1 MQNPPII
8 KHIRDILILP
18 FTVTV
23 IIPYFCYD
31 KNQVLFPGNPILKVV
46 GIILILAGLAL
57 FIRTVYLF
65 GTIGKGTLAPWSPT
79 QRLVV
84 KGPYKYCRNPMI
96 TGVLSILLG
105 ESLFLN
111 SINILI
117 WVGIFFIVNTIYFIL
132 MEEPDLHERFGDDYV
147 EYKKQVPRWIP
158 KFKPYQGKE

>member
-1 MQNPPII
+1 MQGPTLSR
-8 KHIRDILILP
+8 HIRDILILP
-18 FTVTV
+18 FSATV

-31 KNQVLFPGNPILKVV
+31 KNQVLFPGNAILKVV
-46 GIILILAGLAL
+46 GSILILAGLAL

-105 ESLFLN
+105 ETLTLN
-111 SINILI
+111 STNILI
-117 WVGIFFIVNTIYFIL
+117 WAGIFFIVNTIYFIL
-132 MEEPDLHERFGDDYV
+132 MEEPDLHERFGDDYLK
-147 EYKKQVPRWIP
+147 YKKKVP
-158 KFKPYQGKE
+158 